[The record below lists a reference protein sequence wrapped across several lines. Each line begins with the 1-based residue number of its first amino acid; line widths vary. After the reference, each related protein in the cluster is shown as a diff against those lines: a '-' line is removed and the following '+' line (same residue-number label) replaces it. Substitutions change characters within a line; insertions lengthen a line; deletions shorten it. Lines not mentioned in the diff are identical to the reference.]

1 LGIGQPEDRE
11 THIGR
16 LQTTAEGKM
25 QFQSEDVT
33 GKGCATVTGIENG
46 KEHRFR
52 LLVRRGM
59 FELYIDDMLMQTY
72 GYKPGSGKVG
82 FLAHNANVVFR
93 DVQGWN
99 MSP

>member
-1 LGIGQPEDRE
+1 MDGQDVVA
-11 THIGR
+11 HH
-16 LQTTAEGKM
+16 
-25 QFQSEDVT
+25 QFIQMVADVE
-33 GKGCATVTGIENG
+33 IG

-72 GYKPGSGKVG
+72 LYKPGSGKVG

-93 DVQGWN
+93 DVQAWN
-99 MSP
+99 MSL